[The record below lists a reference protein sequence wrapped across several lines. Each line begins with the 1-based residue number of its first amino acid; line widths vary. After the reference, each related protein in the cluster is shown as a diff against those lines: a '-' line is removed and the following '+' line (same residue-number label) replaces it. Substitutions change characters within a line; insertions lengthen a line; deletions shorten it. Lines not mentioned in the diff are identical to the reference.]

1 MRVSVDRRPLRYPI
15 PRGFLG
21 PRPGPFYATWLGRD
35 ERRRWRFVPAVLLA
49 LLVHVALIGSSFFAP
64 PPAPLPPPGV
74 LTQSVT
80 LQKPL
85 APPLDPTPPPPP
97 PPPPR
102 RAPSKAPAAAAAGQV
117 VAVAPAPDRPLD
129 MTSFDMVI
137 GKGNVYA
144 GGVTAS
150 AGTSLTA
157 GTDAR
162 ATAHGA
168 GPSRARAAAPARTDW
183 ACAWPKEEEEN
194 TDLRSVRVLI
204 AVHVDR
210 DGDAQS
216 VETLGPAA
224 PPFERAAR
232 QCALNE
238 SYVFARDETG
248 RSISGTTP
256 PFSVHFFR

>member
-1 MRVSVDRRPLRYPI
+1 MKVSGGRRPLRYPI
-15 PRGFLG
+15 PRGSLG
-21 PRPGPFYATWLGRD
+21 PRPGPFYEKWLGQD
-35 ERRRWRFVPAVLLA
+35 EGVRRRVVPAVALA
-49 LLVHVALIGSSFFAP
+49 LLVHGALIGTSFLS
-64 PPAPLPPPGV
+64 PAPAPAPAPVV

-80 LQKPL
+80 LEK
-85 APPLDPTPPPPP
+85 PPPPAPPEP
-97 PPPPR
+97 PPPH
-102 RAPSKAPAAAAAGQV
+102 RAPEKAPAAAAAGKV
-117 VAVAPAPDRPLD
+117 IAAAPTPDRPLD

-157 GTDAR
+157 VTDAHASAR
-162 ATAHGA
+162 GA

-183 ACAWPKEEEEN
+183 ACAWPQEEDEN
-194 TDLRSVRVLI
+194 TELRSVRVLI

-210 DGDAQS
+210 DGEAQN
-216 VETLGPAA
+216 VDILGPAA
-224 PPFERAAR
+224 PAFERAAR

-238 SYVFARDETG
+238 PYVFARDE
-248 RSISGTTP
+248 SGHAVAATTP

>member
-1 MRVSVDRRPLRYPI
+1 MSVGRRPLRYPI

-21 PRPGPFYATWLGRD
+21 PRPGPFYAKWLGGD
-35 ERRRWRFVPAVLLA
+35 EGRRWRFVAAVVLA
-49 LLVHVALIGSSFFAP
+49 LLVHVALIGSSFVVPTPAP
-64 PPAPLPPPGV
+64 PSPPVV
-74 LTQSVT
+74 LTQTVT
-80 LQKPL
+80 LQKAPV
-85 APPLDPTPPPPP
+85 PPLEPP

-102 RAPSKAPAAAAAGQV
+102 PARAKAPAAAVAGHV
-117 VAVAPAPDRPLD
+117 IAVAPAPDQPID

-144 GGVTAS
+144 GGVTAA

-157 GTDAR
+157 VTDTR
-162 ATAHGA
+162 ATANGT

-194 TDLRSVRVLI
+194 TDLRNVRVLI

-210 DGDAQS
+210 EGDAQR
-216 VETLGPAA
+216 VDILGPAA

-248 RSISGTTP
+248 RAISETTP